1 MQKLLSEIT
10 REQIL
15 LTTDVISYFV
25 ADCALQLFGQKPL
38 FFQYLQGKISI
49 GKYDILLDALIGDRQ
64 RAMDF
69 CQKYPAFFAHE
80 YIWEPGEDILGLI
93 YLSCKIWEAGKRAV
107 RIIHPQKL

>member
-1 MQKLLSEIT
+1 
-10 REQIL
+10 
-15 LTTDVISYFV
+15 
-25 ADCALQLFGQKPL
+25 
-38 FFQYLQGKISI
+38 
-49 GKYDILLDALIGDRQ
+49 
-64 RAMDF
+64 MDF